1 MKRVI
6 KIGAVLIILAGF
18 VLLLSFIS
26 AEQKKTVCR
35 NLDITIEQPEKVR
48 IISEDEIRMFIH
60 KHFDTLPGR
69 KISDIDLNLLENS
82 LQEIDF
88 VENADVF
95 KSFHGDIEVRIVQCN
110 PILRIIGSN
119 RENVYFDEAGKVII
133 PDKTPAVRLIVAH
146 GNIDCL
152 TDKTKKLNK
161 WEDSAMPRN
170 NSCSIFEGLYN
181 MALVIHSDPFMKA
194 MIDQIYINKN
204 SEIELVPKVGSQMIL
219 FGNLED
225 IYRKFKKL
233 EVFYLNGL
241 PKSGWGKYKKIDLK
255 YENQVV
261 CLKK

>member
-6 KIGAVLIILAGF
+6 KIGAVLVILAGF

-35 NLDITIEQPEKVR
+35 NLDITVGQPEKAR
-48 IISEDEIRMFIH
+48 IISEDEIRTFIH
-60 KHFDTLPGR
+60 DQFDTLVGR
-69 KISDIDLNLLENS
+69 KISEIDLNLLETS
-82 LQEIDF
+82 LQDIDF

-95 KSFHGDIEVRIVQCN
+95 KSFHGDIEIRIYQSN

-119 RENVYFDEAGKVII
+119 GENIYFDQAGNVTI
-133 PDKTPAVRLIVAH
+133 PDKAPAVRLIVAH

-152 TDKTKKLNK
+152 VDKTIKLNRWK
-161 WEDSAMPRN
+161 DYARPDN
-170 NSCSIFEGLYN
+170 DSCSIIEDLYN
-181 MALVIHSDPFMKA
+181 MALVINSDPFMKA

-204 SEIELVPKVGSQMIL
+204 GEIELVPKVGGQLIL
-219 FGNLED
+219 FGDLEN
-225 IYRKFKKL
+225 ISGKFKKL
-233 EVFYLNGL
+233 EVFYKNGL
-241 PKSGWGKYKKIDLK
+241 PRSGWGKYKEINLK